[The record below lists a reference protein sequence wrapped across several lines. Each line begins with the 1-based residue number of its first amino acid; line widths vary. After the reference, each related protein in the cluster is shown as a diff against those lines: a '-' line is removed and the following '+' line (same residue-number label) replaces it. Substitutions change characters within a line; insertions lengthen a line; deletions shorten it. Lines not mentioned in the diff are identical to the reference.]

1 MLHRRMGWIVKMEIN
16 RGDIW
21 LVNLSPIIGHE
32 QSGTRPA
39 LIISDNL
46 FNHGPAE
53 MVIVIPITSK
63 NKGIPTH
70 VELEREY
77 LSLKSYIKTEDIR
90 SIPTARLIKK
100 IGIVNEEILSQVE
113 QRIKFLLGFK

>member
-1 MLHRRMGWIVKMEIN
+1 MEIN

-21 LVNLSPIIGHE
+21 LINLNPIMGHE

-46 FNHGPAE
+46 FNHSLAE
-53 MVIVIPITSK
+53 MVIIVPITSK
-63 NKGIPTH
+63 YRNIPTH
-70 VELEREY
+70 VELKTDY
-77 LSLKSYIKTEDIR
+77 LTLTSYIKTEDIR
-90 SIPTARLIKK
+90 SISTRRLVKK
-100 IGIVNEEILSQVE
+100 IGVVEENILNLVE